1 MSTPSLK
8 DTFLAQVV
16 DLLRET
22 FEGGLPGQGTQYLDH
37 SSGIRSTL
45 RSLTAEQASQRLEG
59 HPSIAAH
66 ARHMSFHLRVTS
78 EWILGD
84 HSRRDWVQSFEPQT
98 VNAQEWD
105 VHARL
110 PILLAGGMG
119 KVAYFAVCVS
129 LFRSGVGT
137 NASLA
142 FGVLDLLFACFFFYV
157 LWSQRHGP
165 RVAVL

>member
-1 MSTPSLK
+1 MTAPSLR

-45 RSLTAEQASQRLEG
+45 RGLTAEQASRRFDG

-66 ARHMSFHLRVTS
+66 ARHMNFHLRVTS

-84 HSRRDWVQSFEPQT
+84 HSRRDWVQSFEPQIVT
-98 VNAQEWD
+98 EEEWTKLREELEASRKEL
-105 VHARL
+105 VRVIESLTPERFAEEAGAVGAIAH
-110 PILLAGGMG
+110 LAYHLGAIRQLMHRA
-119 KVAYFAVCVS
+119 KAA
-129 LFRSGVGT
+129 
-137 NASLA
+137 
-142 FGVLDLLFACFFFYV
+142 
-157 LWSQRHGP
+157 
-165 RVAVL
+165 